1 MPLGAA
7 SGALRSHRQM
17 CNNSYVA
24 VMSARGVGGGG
35 CGGVDSLTL
44 GMQHGSQCWCGC
56 GEHAGTQEREVHF
69 DTFASDSITK
79 KSENK

>member
-7 SGALRSHRQM
+7 SGALRSRRQM

-35 CGGVDSLTL
+35 GQSLKNTL
-44 GMQHGSQCWCGC
+44 GMQDGSQCWCGC
-56 GEHAGTQEREVHF
+56 WEHAGFQEREVHI
-69 DTFASDSITK
+69 DTFASLRLHHKEIRK
-79 KSENK
+79 